1 MVYIYKKTIGKKDYY
16 YLRVS
21 SKAGKNAVTK
31 DIAYLGSTIAEA
43 KLAISNLKGYDTE
56 IRKANRKINLFLE
69 SNHYL
74 EIAKKNKYKVDSL
87 LGDKIYEIEAC
98 KIHYD
103 KDFKKQ
109 DKLTQKQLMDN
120 FIVDFTYNTTS
131 IEGNTIELKE
141 VGNFLREGI
150 TPKNKTLR
158 EIYDL
163 QNTRKVFDSLDLTAE
178 LDNKLIISIH
188 SGLMENVDERTGY
201 RTKDV
206 HVKNAHF
213 SSTPWRYVQADITE
227 LLKWY
232 KEHFTILHPFVL
244 ATIFHHRFEK
254 IHPFFDG
261 NGRTGRMLMNF
272 ILLKSKY
279 PPIILRKKY
288 RTEYL
293 DALSKADEKN
303 LFSKELDQYKDLVQF
318 NTNEFVLNYWNNFL

>member
-1 MVYIYKKTIGKKDYY
+1 MKIKLYIRT
-16 YLRVS
+16 LQ
-21 SKAGKNAVTK
+21 
-31 DIAYLGSTIAEA
+31 
-43 KLAISNLKGYDTE
+43 NLLLE
-56 IRKANRKINLFLE
+56 NL
-69 SNHYL
+69 
-74 EIAKKNKYKVDSL
+74 
-87 LGDKIYEIEAC
+87 
-98 KIHYD
+98 
-103 KDFKKQ
+103 
-109 DKLTQKQLMDN
+109 
-120 FIVDFTYNTTS
+120 
-131 IEGNTIELKE
+131 
-141 VGNFLREGI
+141 

-213 SSTPWRYVQADITE
+213 SSTPWQYVQADITE